1 MEVYASLSAPV
12 APMEVACVK
21 EKGCFLLMS
30 ATNTP
35 RVHFVTG
42 PVMLTAVLQFVMRWI
57 PDLSVVRTPT
67 VRMMTSTL
75 VLTAPQALTVSI
87 LKARKL
93 PSPIQFPGSPI
104 SVFHMMVARSQTAQN
119 MLIQSPSGLPMFHTL
134 TVTMKITECKGN
146 LRNLCRLQ
154 QILGMWTRG

>member
-1 MEVYASLSAPV
+1 MLMEVYASLSAPV

-57 PDLSVVRTPT
+57 PDLSVVRTPI
-67 VRMMTSTL
+67 VRMSAPMTTAL
-75 VLTAPQALTVSI
+75 MLTAPQASTVS
-87 LKARKL
+87 
-93 PSPIQFPGSPI
+93 
-104 SVFHMMVARSQTAQN
+104 
-119 MLIQSPSGLPMFHTL
+119 TL
-134 TVTMKITECKGN
+134 TLVKAAFNSVGFRDTAPLVPI
-146 LRNLCRLQ
+146 
-154 QILGMWTRG
+154 